1 MECSFGHR
9 KGRKSNATA
18 TEGEECMTKF
28 NKSSDQKIYEDIL
41 QSRTLKVH
49 ENSGTVMI
57 IGRD

>member
-1 MECSFGHR
+1 
-9 KGRKSNATA
+9 
-18 TEGEECMTKF
+18 MTKF